1 MIAASLEK
9 NFLKWFRCYIKE
21 HYSSHP
27 KNVTKTQSDLS
38 CFISNTFFI
47 VRHLSLI
54 LFAPLTIVWTT
65 ITTNNFH
72 AAFKETNYGTSG
84 RSGKRQGQLWLFIAF
99 LFWAHSNELAV
110 PRGPVQSEIGLML
123 PTTAPGTIQQ
133 RQGEALQRDQWLF
146 LQGQSNWFSPR
157 QIKYVSLPKIFSHL
171 VCTALGGDLEV
182 PSV

>member
-1 MIAASLEK
+1 MVPLLYKGTLQLSSKKCNQNPVKFVLFHQQHVFYCAS
-9 NFLKWFRCYIKE
+9 I
-21 HYSSHP
+21 
-27 KNVTKTQSDLS
+27 
-38 CFISNTFFI
+38 
-47 VRHLSLI
+47 SLI